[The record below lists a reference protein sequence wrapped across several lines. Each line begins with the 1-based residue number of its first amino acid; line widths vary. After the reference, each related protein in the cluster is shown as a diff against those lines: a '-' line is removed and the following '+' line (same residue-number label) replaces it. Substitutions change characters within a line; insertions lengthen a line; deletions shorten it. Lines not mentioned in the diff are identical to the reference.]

1 MMIGDLMEEGQELD
15 KKGRFAIRTPDGDA
29 ELLYEVVG
37 SSMNLFDIFVP
48 EKERGK
54 GYGER
59 LVKAAAAYS
68 KEHNLTLR
76 PDSPQIERLM
86 QVHPELFA

>member
-1 MMIGDLMEEGQELD
+1 MEEGQELD
-15 KKGRFAIRTPDGDA
+15 KKGRFALRTPSGDA

-37 SSMNLFDIFVP
+37 NSLSLFGIFVP

-59 LVKAAAAYS
+59 LVKAATAFS
-68 KEHNLTLR
+68 KEHKLTIR
-76 PDSPQIERLM
+76 PDNPQIERLM
-86 QVHPELFA
+86 QTHPELFM